1 MADGS
6 LDFDEFMACTKK
18 LHALNGADEKE
29 LRRLFESY
37 KDGENGISHDCF
49 QYAVAERLR
58 ERFAAAFSSRRICLT
73 APCDPY
79 LGRCVGG
86 DSYFQLAIVDTLAVK
101 REFQYKEL
109 STVATRHLFDSFDHD
124 GSGSIDGYADNQ
136 KFCRC
141 QQLIVSSDIVHAH

>member
-18 LHALNGADEKE
+18 LHACNGADEKE

-58 ERFAAAFSSRRICLT
+58 ERFAVFIRL
-73 APCDPY
+73 
-79 LGRCVGG
+79 
-86 DSYFQLAIVDTLAVK
+86 IVFASPHHMNLTLAGVLVVIVTSSL
-101 REFQYKEL
+101 RS
-109 STVATRHLFDSFDHD
+109 STRL
-124 GSGSIDGYADNQ
+124 
-136 KFCRC
+136 R
-141 QQLIVSSDIVHAH
+141 